1 MEPKKRGK
9 LIGSHEYLLGCAI
22 LICNSS
28 MKQNWQQ
35 KRSLLNLYLWIY
47 WPQIIFPYTSIN
59 NSFLFVYL
67 ERT

>member
-35 KRSLLNLYLWIY
+35 KRSLLNLYLLDLVATDN
-47 WPQIIFPYTSIN
+47 FSLHFN
-59 NSFLFVYL
+59 
-67 ERT
+67 